1 MPVAELWNEAS
12 EANFI
17 LESKDCRVLARIRGQ
32 HYMLLASGIS
42 GRFTL
47 VYKWGTDS
55 LCLSSLSSSQYE
67 LNLMAWETSYPLL
80 TKQSDQCVRVDSCMY
95 ILSFHSLHGDN
106 LNIGFAL
113 LKLIGYTFA
122 AFKSVRKCLQTD
134 YGDVSNLRF
143 TLGLTLLTLNIKYG
157 LETVFTY

>member
-1 MPVAELWNEAS
+1 
-12 EANFI
+12 
-17 LESKDCRVLARIRGQ
+17 
-32 HYMLLASGIS
+32 
-42 GRFTL
+42 
-47 VYKWGTDS
+47 
-55 LCLSSLSSSQYE
+55 
-67 LNLMAWETSYPLL
+67 
-80 TKQSDQCVRVDSCMY
+80 MY